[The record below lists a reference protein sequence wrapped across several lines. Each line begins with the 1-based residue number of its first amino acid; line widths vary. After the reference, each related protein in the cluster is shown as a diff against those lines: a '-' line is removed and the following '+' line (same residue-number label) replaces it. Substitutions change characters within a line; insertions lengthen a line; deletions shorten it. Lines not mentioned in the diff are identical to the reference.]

1 MQKSRHSSTS
11 GEKGLKEAR
20 PPTSKKRYG
29 IHVTAWAMI
38 LAVMIVISYFDTA
51 QFTGWAMIGVFV
63 VGFLIGAFLF

>member
-1 MQKSRHSSTS
+1 
-11 GEKGLKEAR
+11 
-20 PPTSKKRYG
+20 
-29 IHVTAWAMI
+29 MI